1 MSIKK
6 LAMLAPA
13 LCDAQNASRFGA
25 IAGLVFDHEL
35 SDKNSPFAENSLD
48 KEDPYN
54 RISPAFAWSA
64 GIGYES
70 KKRYIMDL
78 VVYASKM
85 HHLKEHKQDGLDA
98 EVAILKQDL
107 EAREPLYSDV
117 KAIQPVAGVMGVW
130 A

>member
-6 LAMLAPA
+6 LAIMAPG
-13 LCDAQNASRFGA
+13 LCDAVNSARFGVM
-25 IAGLVFDHEL
+25 AGLVFDHEL
-35 SDKNSPFAENSLD
+35 NNKDSVFSENPLD

-54 RISPAFAWSA
+54 RINPAFAWRA

-78 VVYASKM
+78 VVYAMKM
-85 HHLKEHKQDGLDA
+85 HHLKEHSDESLEA
-98 EVAILKQDL
+98 ETFVLRKDL
-107 EAREPLYSDV
+107 EAREPMYSDV
-117 KAIQPVAGVMGVW
+117 KAIQPVAGVMGIW